1 LLRHEMSI
9 RQVGRQHRAS
19 TAPCQF
25 ATPTDSE
32 VSKNYAEFSLV
43 VMEGSVTSLLEQPVE
58 FNPSFERAEGICS
71 KKQSVG
77 PGYIKMA

>member
-1 LLRHEMSI
+1 
-9 RQVGRQHRAS
+9 
-19 TAPCQF
+19 
-25 ATPTDSE
+25 
-32 VSKNYAEFSLV
+32 
-43 VMEGSVTSLLEQPVE
+43 MEGSVTSLLEQPVE